1 MEPRNTRQR
10 QLILDE
16 LRKLTSHPT
25 ATMLYDVV
33 RRRLPTISLGTV
45 YRNLEQMAAAG
56 LVRKLETSGAA
67 ARYDGSIDQHDH
79 IRCVRCGRVDDL
91 PAVPL
96 DKMIPSVQDW
106 GGYQVLDRRVE
117 FTGIC
122 PECQRAATDLRQGSG
137 AGDRS

>member
-1 MEPRNTRQR
+1 MAYRNTRQR

-16 LRKLTSHPT
+16 LRKL
-25 ATMLYDVV
+25 YDTV

-56 LVRKLETSGAA
+56 LVLKIEISGSA
-67 ARYDGSIDQHDH
+67 ARYDGSVHRHDH

-96 DKMIPSVQDW
+96 DKIIGSGQDW
-106 GGYQVLDRRVE
+106 GGYKVLDRRVE
-117 FTGIC
+117 FAGIC
-122 PECQRAATDLRQGSG
+122 PDCQKAVDHARQGSS
-137 AGDRS
+137 AGDRN

>member
-1 MEPRNTRQR
+1 MAQRNTRQR
-10 QLILDE
+10 QLILEE

-25 ATMLYDVV
+25 ATMLYDIV

-56 LVRKLETSGAA
+56 VVRKIETAGAA
-67 ARYDGSIDQHDH
+67 ARFDGSVQPHDH

-96 DKMIPSVQDW
+96 DKMFPPGQDW
-106 GGYQVLDRRVE
+106 GGYRVLDRRVE
-117 FTGIC
+117 FVGIC
-122 PECQRAATDLRQGSG
+122 PACQAAMGQAMPGSDADEG
-137 AGDRS
+137 

>member
-1 MEPRNTRQR
+1 MQQRNTRQR

-25 ATMLYDVV
+25 ATMLYDIV
-33 RRRLPTISLGTV
+33 RRRLPRISLGTV

-56 LVRKLETSGAA
+56 MVRKIETAGGP
-67 ARYDGSIDQHDH
+67 ARYDGSIHEHDH

-96 DKMIPSVQDW
+96 DKMIPPGQDW
-106 GGYQVLDRRVE
+106 VGYRVLDRRVE
-117 FTGIC
+117 FLGVC
-122 PECQRAATDLRQGSG
+122 PVCLGAVAEATPSPAEDGKR
-137 AGDRS
+137 